1 MKQIKTIGV
10 AAMALFLA
18 GCDEIKFNGNLNVL
32 EQITFKQKQ
41 ASVVVTPGQFAAK
54 VTLGATNT
62 KKKIKLEIKNAD
74 PATEVKLEFDKD
86 INIGETFNVTA
97 AQLGQN
103 FDLAGTMK
111 TRVEQSPEQTSYE
124 SCTYQMP
131 QTVCRSNK
139 SADAAVSEDLVAKV
153 SEFAAVDAVEAP
165 ETVSPVADERAPYP
179 GPYPHPG
186 YPGVAPHTPVCHTVW
201 VTQYG
206 TRYVRYFVETTFRD
220 IEAGFVQNGKT
231 LGSFAGKSA
240 QSRNIY
246 TYQGQCH

>member
-1 MKQIKTIGV
+1 MKQIKTLGV

-32 EQITFKQKQ
+32 EQIVFKQKQ
-41 ASVVVTPGQFAAK
+41 GSVTVAPGQFAAK
-54 VTLGATNT
+54 VTLSANNS

-165 ETVSPVADERAPYP
+165 ETVSPVLADKGHPNPGHIAPP
-179 GPYPHPG
+179 PY
-186 YPGVAPHTPVCHTVW
+186 TPVCHTVW

-206 TRYVRYFVETTFRD
+206 TRYVRYYVETTFRD